1 MALVCLAAMHGERSN
16 TAKLSAISIIQ
27 NLYIQLVIIVV
38 TFNISVIGKT
48 NLTKRLQN
56 DFQIGL
62 RVIGL

>member
-1 MALVCLAAMHGERSN
+1 MYF
-16 TAKLSAISIIQ
+16 ISIIQ

-48 NLTKRLQN
+48 NLTKHLQN
-56 DFQIGL
+56 DFKIGL